1 MWLRLGL
8 ALECLIKAGV
18 VPAELTLAN
27 APGHHGWRSS
37 CGAALLA
44 SAGGSP
50 RRVRTTLGTASP
62 GAPMV
67 KNPPA
72 VQETWV

>member
-8 ALECLIKAGV
+8 ALECLIKSGV
-18 VPAELTLAN
+18 APAELTLAN
-27 APGHHGWRSS
+27 APGHPGWRNG
-37 CGAALLA
+37 CRAVLPA
-44 SAGGSP
+44 SAGGIP
-50 RRVRTTLGTASP
+50 RHVRTTLRTASLV
-62 GAPMV
+62 APVV